1 MNALL
6 LSAGLGVR
14 LRPITN
20 TVPKCLVEIHGI
32 PLLEIWL
39 NRIFNSG
46 MARTVINL
54 HYLAVPVRSFVKQ
67 SAWCSQVDL
76 FEEPTLLGTGGT
88 LRATKNMLGDGPFMV
103 VHADNL
109 SNIDLKALCDAHSS
123 RPYNCLITMALFN
136 SEEPQNCGIVERDEK
151 NRVVALHEKIDNPP
165 DCPANAAVYIFEQE
179 VFQFIENIH
188 KHRFDIVEDI
198 LPAFM
203 GRIYTYQ
210 ISGYHRDI
218 GNPTALDRAHKDIAS
233 GEMLDFIVSNEEGY
247 YATT

>member
-1 MNALL
+1 M
-6 LSAGLGVR
+6 
-14 LRPITN
+14 
-20 TVPKCLVEIHGI
+20 
-32 PLLEIWL
+32 
-39 NRIFNSG
+39 
-46 MARTVINL
+46 
-54 HYLAVPVRSFVKQ
+54 
-67 SAWCSQVDL
+67 
-76 FEEPTLLGTGGT
+76 
-88 LRATKNMLGDGPFMV
+88 
-103 VHADNL
+103 
-109 SNIDLKALCDAHSS
+109 
-123 RPYNCLITMALFN
+123 
-136 SEEPQNCGIVERDEK
+136 
-151 NRVVALHEKIDNPP
+151 ALHEKIDNPP
-165 DCPANAAVYIFEQE
+165 DGPANAAVYIFEKE